1 MNCILDI
8 SNVLAKAKA
17 EYNYMRIVKSTER
30 ES

>member
-1 MNCILDI
+1 MRKI

-17 EYNYMRIVKSTER
+17 EYYYMRIVKSTGR